1 MFLYFKLQEGRN
13 CASFPAL
20 VCFQSLEQ
28 SLRTGETKQLL
39 LNEWKS
45 SIDSKSSTWNLGNNN
60 QQKYPL
66 YPFKGYVVL
75 TSDVS
80 VKVVT
85 LSIPLGSL
93 LVYNWGSRQ
102 LLWLKH
108 RGDGIKGMIGS
119 GLMFLLFEVRAG
131 NTREYTSLLPLG
143 APLLWGSLCT
153 WCCLKQEHA
162 QFWGWF
168 SHWEHLSNWAQLL
181 VSNDLIFIWHSC
193 VILKNLRAQVGKEDA
208 IY

>member
-20 VCFQSLEQ
+20 VCFQRLEQ
-28 SLRTGETKQLL
+28 SLRTGGTKQLL

-45 SIDSKSSTWNLGNNN
+45 SIDSKSSKWNLGNTN
-60 QQKYPL
+60 QQKYPP

-75 TSDVS
+75 TYAVS
-80 VKVVT
+80 VKVVS

-93 LVYNWGSRQ
+93 LVYNWGSRR

-119 GLMFLLFEVRAG
+119 ALMFLLFEVRAG

-143 APLLWGSLCT
+143 APLLWGNLPT
-153 WCCLKQEHA
+153 WYCLKQEHA
-162 QFWGWF
+162 
-168 SHWEHLSNWAQLL
+168 
-181 VSNDLIFIWHSC
+181 
-193 VILKNLRAQVGKEDA
+193 
-208 IY
+208 